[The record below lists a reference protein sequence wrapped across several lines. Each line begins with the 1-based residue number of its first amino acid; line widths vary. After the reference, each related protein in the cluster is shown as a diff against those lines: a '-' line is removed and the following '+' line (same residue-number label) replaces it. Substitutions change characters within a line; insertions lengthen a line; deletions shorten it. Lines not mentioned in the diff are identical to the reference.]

1 MSALRTLRSVSLAAL
16 CLAASLSC
24 AQAGQGDDELFSI
37 SVDGE
42 QLAGT
47 PPADAQDEASPAD
60 IQVKYDGLGVAP
72 ILNVATANSRRSF
85 AVGDEVP
92 FLASSNY
99 PAFIARKE
107 IRIFAT
113 GRHAAAAPVAVVKV
127 DGTGRATW
135 VMPPAEDTAGLDEF
149 LDFSKGLWAI
159 PIGLKFTCDLLG
171 RS

>member
-1 MSALRTLRSVSLAAL
+1 MT
-16 CLAASLSC
+16 ASS
-24 AQAGQGDDELFSI
+24 
-37 SVDGE
+37 
-42 QLAGT
+42 
-47 PPADAQDEASPAD
+47 AD

-113 GRHAAAAPVAVVKV
+113 GRHAPAAPW
-127 DGTGRATW
+127 RW
-135 VMPPAEDTAGLDEF
+135 
-149 LDFSKGLWAI
+149 
-159 PIGLKFTCDLLG
+159 
-171 RS
+171 